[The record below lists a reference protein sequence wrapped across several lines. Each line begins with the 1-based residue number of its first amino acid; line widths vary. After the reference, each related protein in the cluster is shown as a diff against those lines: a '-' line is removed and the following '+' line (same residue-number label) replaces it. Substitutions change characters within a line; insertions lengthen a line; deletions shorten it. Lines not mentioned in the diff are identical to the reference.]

1 LKRLLLLRHAKTVPA
16 NPGIEDH
23 DRELLER
30 GRKDVPA
37 IGAYMATMK
46 YLPDL
51 ILSSTSRRTIETVE
65 LLGEQLPRAQQ
76 HIEYTD
82 RLYLAGQKE
91 MLAVIR
97 SVATSASS
105 LLVVGHNP
113 GIEQLAT
120 ALSRQPV
127 KRKERDR
134 FDQIEEKFPTCA
146 LAVLDFAVARWRD
159 VAPGRGELIDFVR
172 PRDL

>member
-1 LKRLLLLRHAKTVPA
+1 MKRLLLLRHAKTVPA

-23 DRELLER
+23 ERELLER
-30 GRKDVPA
+30 GRKDVPQ
-37 IGAYMATMK
+37 IGAYMAARK
-46 YLPDL
+46 YFPDL
-51 ILSSTSRRTIETVE
+51 ILASTSRRTIETVE
-65 LLGEQLPRAQQ
+65 LLGEKLPRAR

-97 SVATSASS
+97 SVPPTVSS

-113 GIEQLAT
+113 GMEQLAT
-120 ALSRQPV
+120 TLSRQPV

-159 VAPGRGELIDFVR
+159 VTPGRGELVDFIR

>member
-1 LKRLLLLRHAKTVPA
+1 M
-16 NPGIEDH
+16 
-23 DRELLER
+23 
-30 GRKDVPA
+30 
-37 IGAYMATMK
+37 GAYLATRK

-51 ILSSTSRRTIETVE
+51 IVSSPSRRTIETVE
-65 LLGEQLPRAQQ
+65 LVVEQLPRKQ
-76 HIEYTD
+76 HVDYID
-82 RLYLAGQKE
+82 QLYLAGWQQ

-97 SVATSASS
+97 AVRGPVAT

-113 GIEQLAT
+113 GMEQLAS

-134 FDQIEEKFPTCA
+134 FDLIEEKFPTSA
-146 LAVLDFAVARWRD
+146 LAVLDFNVARWRD
-159 VAPGRGELIDFVR
+159 VVPGRGELIDFVR

>member
-1 LKRLLLLRHAKTVPA
+1 MKRLLLLRHAKTVPA

-37 IGAYMATMK
+37 IGAYMAAKK

-51 ILSSTSRRTIETVE
+51 TLSSTSRRTVETVE
-65 LLGEQLPRAQQ
+65 LLSEKLPRAQ

-82 RLYLAGQKE
+82 HLYLAGQKE

-97 SVATSASS
+97 SVRGAVAS

>member
-1 LKRLLLLRHAKTVPA
+1 MKRLLLLRHAKTEPA
-16 NPGIEDH
+16 GSGIEDH
-23 DRELLER
+23 ERELLDR
-30 GRKDVPA
+30 GRLDAPA
-37 IGAYMATMK
+37 MGTYLAEKK

-51 ILSSTSRRTIETVE
+51 ILSSTSRRTVETVE
-65 LLGEQLPRAQQ
+65 LVVEQLPRKQ
-76 HIEYTD
+76 HIDYVD
-82 RLYLAGQKE
+82 QLYLAGSRV

-97 SVATSASS
+97 AVRAPVST

-113 GIEQLAT
+113 GMEQLAT

-134 FDQIEEKFPTCA
+134 FDLIEEKFPTCA
-146 LAVLDFAVARWRD
+146 LAVLDFGVARWRD
-159 VAPGRGELIDFVR
+159 VAPGRGELTDFVR

>member
-23 DRELLER
+23 ERELLER
-30 GRKDVPA
+30 GRNDVPQV
-37 IGAYMATMK
+37 GAYMAAK
-46 YLPDL
+46 AYLPDL
-51 ILSSTSRRTIETVE
+51 ILSSTARRTVETVE
-65 LLGEQLPRAQQ
+65 LLSAKLPRSQ
-76 HIEYTD
+76 HVEYTD

-97 SVATSASS
+97 SVATSVAN

-113 GIEQLAT
+113 GMEQLAT

-159 VAPGRGELIDFVR
+159 VAPGKGELIDFVR

>member
-1 LKRLLLLRHAKTVPA
+1 VKRLLLLRHAKTVPA

-23 DRELLER
+23 ERELLER
-30 GRKDVPA
+30 GREDAPA
-37 IGAYMATMK
+37 IGTYMAAKK

-51 ILSSTSRRTIETVE
+51 ILSSTATRTVQTVE
-65 LLGEQLPRAQQ
+65 LMIEHLPRAQ
-76 HIEYTD
+76 HVEYTD

-91 MLAVIR
+91 LLSAIR
-97 SVATSASS
+97 SVVAAVSC

-113 GIEQLAT
+113 GIELLAT
-120 ALSRQPV
+120 VLSRQPV

-134 FDQIEEKFPTCA
+134 FDLLEEKFPTCA

>member
-1 LKRLLLLRHAKTVPA
+1 MKRLLLLRHAKTEPVCA
-16 NPGIEDH
+16 EIEDH
-23 DRELLER
+23 ERELLAR
-30 GRKDVPA
+30 GRLDAPA
-37 IGAYMATMK
+37 IGAYLTIKK

-51 ILSSTSRRTIETVE
+51 ILASTARRAVETVE
-65 LLGEQLPRAQQ
+65 LLIEKLPRKQT
-76 HIEYTD
+76 IEYFD
-82 RLYLAGQKE
+82 RLYLAGSRE

-97 SVATSASS
+97 AARATVTT

-113 GIEQLAT
+113 GMEQLAT
-120 ALSRQPV
+120 LLSRQPV

-134 FDQIEEKFPTCA
+134 FDLIEEKFPTCA
-146 LAVLDFAVARWRD
+146 LAVLDFDVARWRD

>member
-1 LKRLLLLRHAKTVPA
+1 MKRLFLLRHAKTVPA

-30 GRKDVPA
+30 GRNDVPA
-37 IGAYMATMK
+37 VGAYMVAK
-46 YLPDL
+46 RYLPDL
-51 ILSSTSRRTIETVE
+51 ILSSTARRTVETVE
-65 LLGEQLPRAQQ
+65 LLSETLPRAQ

-97 SVATSASS
+97 SVPPTVTR
-105 LLVVGHNP
+105 LLIVGHNP

-159 VAPGRGELIDFVR
+159 VTPGRGELIDFVR

>member
-1 LKRLLLLRHAKTVPA
+1 MKRLFLLRHAKTVPA

-30 GRKDVPA
+30 GRNDAPA
-37 IGAYMATMK
+37 IGVYMAGKT

-51 ILSSTSRRTIETVE
+51 ILSSTARRTVETVE
-65 LLGEQLPRAQQ
+65 LLSEKLPRAQ

-97 SVATSASS
+97 SVAASVS
-105 LLVVGHNP
+105 NLLVVGHNP
-113 GIEQLAT
+113 GIE
-120 ALSRQPV
+120 
-127 KRKERDR
+127 
-134 FDQIEEKFPTCA
+134 
-146 LAVLDFAVARWRD
+146 
-159 VAPGRGELIDFVR
+159 
-172 PRDL
+172 

>member
-16 NPGIEDH
+16 SPGIEDH

-30 GRKDVPA
+30 GRKDAPQ
-37 IGAYMATMK
+37 IGDYMAAKK

-51 ILSSTSRRTIETVE
+51 VLSSSSRRTIETVE
-65 LLGEQLPRAQQ
+65 LLSEKLPRGQ

-97 SVATSASS
+97 SVHGAVSS

-113 GIEQLAT
+113 GMEQLAT
-120 ALSRQPV
+120 TLSRQPV
-127 KRKERDR
+127 KRKERSR

-159 VAPGRGELIDFVR
+159 VAPGRGELIDFIR

>member
-1 LKRLLLLRHAKTVPA
+1 MKRLLLLRHAKTVPA

-30 GRKDVPA
+30 GRNDVPA
-37 IGAYMATMK
+37 VGAYMAAK
-46 YLPDL
+46 SYLPDL
-51 ILSSTSRRTIETVE
+51 ILSSTARRTVETVE
-65 LLGEQLPRAQQ
+65 LLGETLPRAQ
-76 HIEYTD
+76 HVEYTD

-91 MLAVIR
+91 MLAAIR
-97 SVATSASS
+97 AVRPSVAS
-105 LLVVGHNP
+105 LLLVGHNP
-113 GIEQLAT
+113 GMEQLAT

-159 VAPGRGELIDFVR
+159 VTPGRGELIDFVR